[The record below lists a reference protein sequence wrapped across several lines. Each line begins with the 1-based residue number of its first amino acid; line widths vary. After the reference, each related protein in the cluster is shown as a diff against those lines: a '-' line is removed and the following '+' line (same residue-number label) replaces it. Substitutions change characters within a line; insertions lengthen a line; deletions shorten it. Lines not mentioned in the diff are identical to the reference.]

1 MVIRTCISVVSRSS
15 HCQIDLYALT
25 KDLVPAEPW
34 VAVDADEPKYYY
46 FQQNTTS
53 SSFPDTVRAEGVSY
67 WEELIMARK
76 GTNCTG
82 IVACGST
89 YNGDLGNL

>member
-1 MVIRTCISVVSRSS
+1 MATRTCISAVSPVCLFELESS
-15 HCQIDLYALT
+15 LT
-25 KDLVPAEPW
+25 TCPVPAEPW
-34 VAVDADEPKYYY
+34 VAVDADEPEYYY
-46 FQQNTTS
+46 FQQNATS
-53 SSFPDTVRAEGVSY
+53 SSMPDIVRAEGVSY

-89 YNGDLGNL
+89 YDGDLGNL